1 MLEWKNKF
9 RYSLPIQLL
18 LNHVKKNQVM
28 LVLWFLIFGFTSQHL
43 GRVMG
48 IPYLF
53 LDPEYMGVVGI
64 QSMFILG
71 MSFSIFNMS
80 FQLTS
85 YILDSN
91 RFSFIGSLKNPF
103 IRFFQNNSI
112 IPTLFLIVYFY
123 NFYHFQVESGFK
135 DEWKILIE
143 SLSFIAGMLLVKT
156 ILLYYF
162 KLSNKDLFKMFTSNL
177 ETTLRRNKMNRV
189 NVMNGITTA
198 KKTKYKVDYF
208 YEFPFK
214 LIPVDRTKIV
224 DKALIVKV
232 FDQNHMNAVFI
243 EVLIFALIVLFG
255 QFNDIPQFQI
265 PAGASA
271 FIFLSFVITLTGAFS
286 YWLRGWAITTVVI
299 LAIVINYFTKNGMLK
314 LDNEAFGINY
324 QTTRA
329 DFSVENLALIT
340 SDSNYIHDKEKTIL
354 ILENWKKKFPKTKKP
369 KMIFLCASGGGQRA
383 AVWAFRTLQVVDNAT
398 NGDLMQNS
406 VLMTGASGGMIG
418 AAYYRDLYYR
428 QIQGKIVNCKNEQY
442 VDNIAKDVL
451 NPLLFNFFVNDIFF
465 RVRNFEING
474 LQYTKD
480 RGFAFEQQLARNTK
494 TTLNRSLKSYQKP
507 EAEAIIPMLIMSPTV
522 VNDGRKLYISPQN
535 VSYMCT
541 AQLGTKYNT
550 QQRIKGIEFR
560 RMFKDQWAD
569 SLHFMSALR
578 MSATFP
584 YITPNVVLPSYPS
597 MEIMDAGLSDNFGY
611 TDAIRFMY
619 VFRDWISEN
628 TSGVVIV
635 SIRDSDK
642 EMQIEK
648 RKGQTIFEKVFNP
661 IGSLYNN
668 WDMLQDITN
677 DNLVDYASG
686 WFKGKMDVIN
696 FEYIPQ
702 SKDWEELKIRKLSHT
717 AIQKK
722 EQQERA
728 SLSWHL
734 TTREKE
740 SIKRTIYEANNVAA
754 LERLQLLLKDNTAVA
769 AVKKTCE

>member
-9 RYSLPIQLL
+9 LYSLPIQLL

-28 LVLWFLIFGFTSQHL
+28 LVLWFVIFGFTSQHL

-53 LDPEYMGVVGI
+53 LDPEYMGVVGMR
-64 QSMFILG
+64 SMFILG
-71 MSFSIFNMS
+71 MSFSVFNMS

-123 NFYHFQVESGFK
+123 NFYHFQQDSGFK
-135 DEWKILIE
+135 NQTQILTD
-143 SLSFIAGMLLVKT
+143 SLAFIAGMMLVKA
-156 ILLYYF
+156 ILLFYF

-189 NVMNGITTA
+189 NVMNGIITA
-198 KKTKYKVDYF
+198 KKSKYKVDYY

-214 LIPVDRTKIV
+214 LIPVDRTKVV

-243 EVLIFALIVLFG
+243 EILIFAIIVLFG
-255 QFNDIPQFQI
+255 QFNDIPEFQI

-299 LAIVINYFTKNGMLK
+299 LAIVVNYFTKNGMLK

-329 DFSVENLALIT
+329 DYSVENLTDIT
-340 SDSNYIHDKEKTIL
+340 SDSNYIEDKEKTIL
-354 ILENWKKKFPKTKKP
+354 ILENWKKKFPKNSNP
-369 KMIFLCASGGGQRA
+369 KMVFVCASGGGQRA
-383 AVWAFRTLQVVDNAT
+383 AVWAFRTLQIVDNST
-398 NGDLMQNS
+398 NGNLMKNA

-418 AAYYRDLYYR
+418 AAYYRDLYYK
-428 QIQGKIVNCKNEQY
+428 QIQGGIIDCKNEQY

-465 RVRNFEING
+465 RVRNFKING
-474 LQYTKD
+474 LEYTKD
-480 RGFAFEQQLARNTK
+480 RGFAFEQQLARNTE
-494 TTLNRSLKSYQKP
+494 TALNRSLKSYQRP

-569 SLHFMSALR
+569 SLHFLSALR

-584 YITPNVVLPSYPS
+584 YITPNVVLPSYPT

-686 WFKGKMDVIN
+686 WFKGKMDVVN

-702 SKDWEELKIRKLSHT
+702 SKDWEELKIRKLSHK

-740 SIKRTIYEANNVAA
+740 SIKRTIYEANNIAA
-754 LERLQLLLKDNTAVA
+754 LERLQLLLK
-769 AVKKTCE
+769 E

>member
-1 MLEWKNKF
+1 MLDWKNKF
-9 RYSLPIQLL
+9 LYSLPIQLL
-18 LNHVKKNQVM
+18 FNHVKKNQVM
-28 LVLWFLIFGFTSQHL
+28 LVLWFMIFGFASQHL

-53 LDPEYMGVVGI
+53 LDPEYMGVVGMR
-64 QSMFILG
+64 SMFILG
-71 MSFSIFNMS
+71 MSFSVFNMS

-123 NFYHFQVESGFK
+123 NFYHFQQDSGFK
-135 DEWKILIE
+135 NETLILKE
-143 SLSFIAGMLLVKT
+143 SLAFIAGMMLVKT

-189 NVMNGITTA
+189 NVLNGIATA

-214 LIPVDRTKIV
+214 LIPVDRTKII

-255 QFNDIPQFQI
+255 QFNDIPEFQI

-299 LAIVINYFTKNGMLK
+299 LAIVINYFTKNGILK

-324 QTTRA
+324 QTTKA
-329 DFSVENLALIT
+329 DFSVENLTAIT
-340 SDSNYIHDKEKTIL
+340 SDSNYIHDKEKTLI
-354 ILENWKKKFPKTKKP
+354 ILENWKKKFPKKNKP
-369 KMIFLCASGGGQRA
+369 KMVFLCASGGGQRA
-383 AVWAFRTLQVVDNAT
+383 AVWSFRTLQVVDNAT
-398 NGDLMQNS
+398 NGQLMQNA

-418 AAYYRDLYYR
+418 AAYYRDLYYK
-428 QIQGKIVNCKNEQY
+428 QLQGRIIDCKNEQY

-474 LQYTKD
+474 LKYTKD
-480 RGFAFEQQLARNTK
+480 RGFAFEQQLARNTE
-494 TTLNRSLKSYQKP
+494 TALNRSLKSYQKP
-507 EAEAIIPMLIMSPTV
+507 EADAIIPMLIMSPTV

-661 IGSLYNN
+661 IGSLYSN

-686 WFKGKMDVIN
+686 WFKGQLDVVN

-734 TTREKE
+734 TIREKE

-754 LERLQLLLKDNTAVA
+754 LERLQLLLKDNTVVA